1 MLSKLIDFVKNFP
14 KNKIPNNLSTQHGL
28 LHIMHT
34 MKTYLKI
41 LSVIILIPTLS
52 GCLGIFLGAAATTGV
67 VAAGESSVGTQVDD
81 TKLYWAIKGLFLNK
95 DAQDLFAGVNVKV
108 IEGRVIL
115 TGKVKNGDTGVD
127 AVKLAWQPEG
137 VREVVNEIQ
146 VIEEPTLKEIAK
158 SKWIKAQ
165 IFARITATKDIR
177 SLNYSI
183 EVVNG
188 VVYLMGIAQDTDE
201 LNIVTDIASTVKGVE
216 KVVSHVRVKND
227 PSREK

>member
-1 MLSKLIDFVKNFP
+1 MKIRVFFYPYALAIYLS
-14 KNKIPNNLSTQHGL
+14 L
-28 LHIMHT
+28 LHIIP
-34 MKTYLKI
+34 MKTYIKI
-41 LSVIILIPTLS
+41 LALILVLPTLW
-52 GCLGIFLGAAATTGV
+52 GCPFVFLGAAATTGV
-67 VAAGESSVGTQVDD
+67 VAAGESTVGTQIDD
-81 TKLYWAIKGLFLNK
+81 TKLYWQIKSLFLNK

-115 TGKVKNGDTGVD
+115 TGKVKNADASVD

-146 VIEEPTLKEIAK
+146 IIEEQSLGEIAK

-165 IFARITATKDIR
+165 VIAKITATKDVR
-177 SLNYSI
+177 SLNYSV

-216 KVVSHVRVKND
+216 KVVSHVKVKND
-227 PSREK
+227 PSRER